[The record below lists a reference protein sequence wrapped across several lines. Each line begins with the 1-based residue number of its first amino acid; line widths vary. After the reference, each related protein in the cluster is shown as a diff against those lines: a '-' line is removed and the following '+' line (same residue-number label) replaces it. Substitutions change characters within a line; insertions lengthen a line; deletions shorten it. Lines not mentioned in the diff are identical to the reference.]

1 MEVHLGWNQLRRLNG
16 LPASTRN
23 QFAATF
29 RHKAWNGVQ
38 NYCSN
43 PVPKPKMGKCFHR
56 CVFNQHVVG
65 TPGRPFLVPTLW
77 ICRGRRSL
85 ERLQGQRP
93 QTPPC
98 HCMEIHTTPAKG
110 SWKREGQEGERRNW
124 SPQVSPMSW
133 VTVESVWAP
142 RMESGLWG
150 MQILLK
156 PSGLPSPDIYPT
168 DFPWKHPRRSFGV
181 KCSGREVCK
190 ELIHSASSSGRLD

>member
-1 MEVHLGWNQLRRLNG
+1 MEVHPGWNQLRRLNW
-16 LPASTRN
+16 LPASTGN

-43 PVPKPKMGKCFHR
+43 TVPKPKMGKCFHR
-56 CVFNQHVVG
+56 CVFNQYVVG

-77 ICRGRRSL
+77 IYRGRRSL

-93 QTPPC
+93 QMPPC

-124 SPQVSPMSW
+124 SPQERYHP
-133 VTVESVWAP
+133 WAG
-142 RMESGLWG
+142 SLWN
-150 MQILLK
+150 
-156 PSGLPSPDIYPT
+156 PSGLLGWSQGCEECKYCWSRLVCLLLTFIQMISLENIPG
-168 DFPWKHPRRSFGV
+168 GV
-181 KCSGREVCK
+181 
-190 ELIHSASSSGRLD
+190 LA